1 MTPRSFLPQI
11 VGVSSHRSSVMYER
25 EADEQLFYAT
35 FDPRL
40 GPIVQH
46 QVPEDLITSRS
57 RTGDDALSQATSRS
71 RSRSRSRARL
81 NLEFKSPPRSRS
93 HSRSSSISDDED
105 ALLDFAPIS
114 EYVIPKK
121 SLHGKLVTML
131 TTSRLEGETEE
142 YRIMGFPAIIT
153 DEGGGRYKRNEYMWN
168 LCFVFHASSSLEAF
182 EPVVRK
188 VGRILKAA
196 EVSSCSIPRMGS

>member
-1 MTPRSFLPQI
+1 MQSFP
-11 VGVSSHRSSVMYER
+11 
-25 EADEQLFYAT
+25 
-35 FDPRL
+35 
-40 GPIVQH
+40 
-46 QVPEDLITSRS
+46 
-57 RTGDDALSQATSRS
+57 
-71 RSRSRSRARL
+71 
-81 NLEFKSPPRSRS
+81 SPPRSRS
-93 HSRSSSISDDED
+93 HSRSSSLSDEDRDAD

-131 TTSRLEGETEE
+131 SSSRLEGEEGDE

-196 EVSSCSIPRMGS
+196 EVSLESLLDMR

>member
-1 MTPRSFLPQI
+1 ME
-11 VGVSSHRSSVMYER
+11 MEM
-25 EADEQLFYAT
+25 
-35 FDPRL
+35 
-40 GPIVQH
+40 
-46 QVPEDLITSRS
+46 
-57 RTGDDALSQATSRS
+57 DA
-71 RSRSRSRARL
+71 
-81 NLEFKSPPRSRS
+81 
-93 HSRSSSISDDED
+93 D

-131 TTSRLEGETEE
+131 TSSKLEGETEE

-196 EVSSCSIPRMGS
+196 EVSPFTISLIVKKREGTNGQLDSGYLSSPSADHTSIPAVLEQLFEDLNSYSETSIPLDGFNSLELKLFPFYRTSPPHSLDIC

>member
-1 MTPRSFLPQI
+1 M
-11 VGVSSHRSSVMYER
+11 
-25 EADEQLFYAT
+25 
-35 FDPRL
+35 
-40 GPIVQH
+40 
-46 QVPEDLITSRS
+46 
-57 RTGDDALSQATSRS
+57 DA
-71 RSRSRSRARL
+71 
-81 NLEFKSPPRSRS
+81 
-93 HSRSSSISDDED
+93 D

-131 TTSRLEGETEE
+131 TSSKLEGETEE

-196 EVSSCSIPRMGS
+196 EVSLSLFNRFMFSQGLMNSSILDTCRRLVRTILPSLRCWSNYSKTSIHIQKQVSH

>member
-1 MTPRSFLPQI
+1 ME
-11 VGVSSHRSSVMYER
+11 M
-25 EADEQLFYAT
+25 
-35 FDPRL
+35 
-40 GPIVQH
+40 
-46 QVPEDLITSRS
+46 
-57 RTGDDALSQATSRS
+57 DA
-71 RSRSRSRARL
+71 
-81 NLEFKSPPRSRS
+81 
-93 HSRSSSISDDED
+93 D

-114 EYVIPKK
+114 EYVITKK

-131 TTSRLEGETEE
+131 TSSKLEGETEE

-196 EVSSCSIPRMGS
+196 EVSASLGPVSCLVES